1 MSRPRRHPI
10 DEVHA
15 RFVWHPGPEPLYLRD
30 AEQLI
35 GMAFWFVPD
44 LPVERDLFVL
54 LDEDDRVVSMLCDP
68 SPMLKANLTRASG
81 PGFDEPFTKVVV
93 FVHCD
98 EVAIEP
104 PSESARAW
112 YQLHRTMIEAQ
123 GLELVDFI
131 EFDTETMRSY
141 AALEGRWGGS
151 GDAA

>member
-15 RFVWHPGPEPLYLRD
+15 RYIWHPGPEPLHLRD
-30 AEQLI
+30 AEQLV

-81 PGFDEPFTKVVV
+81 PGLDEPFTKVVV

-98 EVAIEP
+98 EVAMQP
-104 PSESARAW
+104 PRRAHARGTSCTAP
-112 YQLHRTMIEAQ
+112 
-123 GLELVDFI
+123 
-131 EFDTETMRSY
+131 
-141 AALEGRWGGS
+141 
-151 GDAA
+151 

>member
-1 MSRPRRHPI
+1 MSRPRPI

-15 RFVWHPGPEPLYLRD
+15 RFIWHPGPEPLYLPD

-68 SPMLKANLTRASG
+68 SPMLKANLSRASG
-81 PGFDEPFTKVVV
+81 PGLDEPFTKVVV

-98 EVAIEP
+98 EIAMEP

-112 YQLHRTMIEAQ
+112 YRLHRAAIEEQ

-141 AALEGRWGGS
+141 AALEGGWSGS
-151 GDAA
+151 GEAA